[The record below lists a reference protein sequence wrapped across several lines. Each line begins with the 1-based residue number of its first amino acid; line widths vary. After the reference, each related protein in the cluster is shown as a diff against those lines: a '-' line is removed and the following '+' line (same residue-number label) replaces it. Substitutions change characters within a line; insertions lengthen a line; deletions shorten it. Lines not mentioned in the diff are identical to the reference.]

1 MLKKLCMSLG
11 GVIFVSVIICFLL
24 VDSQLKQPLNIYTSQ
39 LLTIKSGMSFNTF
52 TKKLVTDS
60 WIDNNFWLKV
70 YTKLNTNLSK
80 IKVGTYLIEKDTNTL
95 ELLEQVV
102 AGKEHQFTITFIE
115 GSTFKQWLRQ
125 LNEMDNIVHTLK
137 QSSVVEIAKKL
148 NINQTNPE
156 GLFYP
161 DTYAFTVGTSDLELL
176 KRAQQKMLVELSK
189 VWEERANPLPYNNK
203 YQALIMAS
211 IIEKESGK
219 NVEHGIISSVFINRL
234 NKGMRL
240 QTDPTIIYG
249 LGERYKGD
257 IKREHKRE
265 KTAYNTYRIDGLPPT
280 PIAMPG
286 KSAIYA
292 ALNPLATDYYYF
304 VSDGHGQHVFSK
316 TLVEHN
322 RAVRRYLKEMR
333 NLSTNTPKEKN

>member
-1 MLKKLCMSLG
+1 MLKKLCMTLG
-11 GVIFVSVIICFLL
+11 AVTLVSIIICSFIM
-24 VDSQLKQPLNIYTSQ
+24 DSQLKQPLNINTSQ
-39 LLTIKSGMSFNTF
+39 LLTIESGTSFNTF
-52 TKKLVTDS
+52 TKKLVTDK
-60 WIDNNFWLKV
+60 WISNNFWLKV
-70 YTKLNTNLSK
+70 YTKLDTDLSK
-80 IKVGTYLIEKDTNTL
+80 IKVGTYLIAENTNAL

-102 AGKEHQFTITFIE
+102 AGKEHQFSITFIE
-115 GSTFKQWLRQ
+115 GLTFKQWLSQ

-137 QSSVVEIAKKL
+137 QSSVAEVAKKL
-148 NINQTNPE
+148 NINQANPE

-161 DTYAFTVGTSDLELL
+161 ETYAFTVGTSDIELL
-176 KRAQQKMLVELSK
+176 KRAQQKMAFELSK
-189 VWEERANPLPYNNK
+189 AWEKRAKPLPYQNS

-211 IIEKESGK
+211 IIEKESGR
-219 NVEHGIISSVFINRL
+219 NAEHGIISSVFINRL

-257 IKREHKRE
+257 IKREHKYE

-286 KSAIYA
+286 RSAIHA

-322 RAVRRYLKEMR
+322 KAVRSYLKEMR
-333 NLSTNTPKEKN
+333 SQSSNKSKK